1 MLIIGIDPSFS
12 STGFC
17 VYDPEQQQAYLAQIS
32 KPREGNHVGN
42 RCRSIANEVGEQ
54 IVRSGLVD
62 ACDTIHVFIEN
73 PAGALRGWA
82 QDLPVLYWA
91 IIMGLEA
98 EKFLYTNIYP
108 VASATLKKFL
118 TGRGNCR
125 PEDKALAVLRNYE
138 HLIPE
143 EMLVGPEKKG
153 GLLAKKDAY
162 DALGLAVLGHCFLSP
177 VGFTKAQ
184 QESVKKVASLS

>member
-1 MLIIGIDPSFS
+1 M
-12 STGFC
+12 
-17 VYDPEQQQAYLAQIS
+17 
-32 KPREGNHVGN
+32 
-42 RCRSIANEVGEQ
+42 
-54 IVRSGLVD
+54 RSGLIN
-62 ACDTIHVFIEN
+62 CHTIHVFIEN

-91 IIMGLEA
+91 IIEVLEA
-98 EKFLYTNIYP
+98 KKFFCANIYP
-108 VASATLKKFL
+108 VSSATLKKFL
-118 TGRGNCR
+118 TGRGNCK
-125 PEDKALAVLRNYE
+125 PEDKALAVLRHYE

-177 VGFTKAQ
+177 NGFTKAQ
-184 QESVKKVASLS
+184 QESVKKVAVLS